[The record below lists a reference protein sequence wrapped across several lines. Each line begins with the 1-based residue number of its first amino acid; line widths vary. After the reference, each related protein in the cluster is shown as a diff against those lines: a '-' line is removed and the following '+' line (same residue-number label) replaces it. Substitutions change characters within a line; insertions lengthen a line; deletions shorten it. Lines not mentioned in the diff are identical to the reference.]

1 MRSRLTSLCVPGTRA
16 DRHVKA
22 LGLPCDEVVLDLEDA
37 VAAEHKDEARA
48 TVVRTLSEP
57 GWASR
62 TVAVR
67 INAGSEAD
75 LEAVAAVAGLDGLTV
90 MLPKVERPEQVTEAA
105 ERLAGTGIG
114 LQALIETPAG
124 SLAAHEIAAADD
136 SLVALLIGYADLG
149 AELGRRGAERDPR
162 RWLVHQERVLGAA
175 RMAGVQALDGPFLDV
190 ADEAGLR
197 ASARIARELGFD
209 GKWAIH
215 PRQVDVIA
223 SVLRPDGG
231 RARRGAGNRGCA
243 REQRGCRACSMAR

>member
-1 MRSRLTSLCVPGTRA
+1 MRPSC
-16 DRHVKA
+16 
-22 LGLPCDEVVLDLEDA
+22 
-37 VAAEHKDEARA
+37 ARSPDPA
-48 TVVRTLSEP
+48 WV
-57 GWASR
+57 SR

-175 RMAGVQALDGPFLDV
+175 RVAGVQALDGPFLDV

-197 ASARIARELGFD
+197 VVGADRARARLRRQVGDSSAPGGRHRERPPSHGVPSARRR
-209 GKWAIH
+209 
-215 PRQVDVIA
+215 RQSRTRSRTVRA
-223 SVLRPDGG
+223 SPCST
-231 RARRGAGNRGCA
+231 AG
-243 REQRGCRACSMAR
+243 